1 VNLKDI
7 IRHDI
12 EEAARKFKFE
22 QTLVNDHGV
31 QMTYPQALAFLVIAE
46 NGGAY
51 TKISHIA
58 DALGCS
64 RGNMTGILDRLVR
77 DGYITRSED
86 AEDRRVVNV
95 AMTEKGLGLV
105 STVKAVFGIAA

>member
-1 VNLKDI
+1 
-7 IRHDI
+7 
-12 EEAARKFKFE
+12 
-22 QTLVNDHGV
+22 
-31 QMTYPQALAFLVIAE
+31 
-46 NGGAY
+46 
-51 TKISHIA
+51 
-58 DALGCS
+58 
-64 RGNMTGILDRLVR
+64 MTGILDRLVR